1 MIKSSTEL
9 ALLANLQTVFTFLPA
24 VPKEKSGGYIAFCSC
39 VPSASLKLEQC
50 LGLHLSCPLAFLG
63 STGQLLCS
71 MCFNLDLSDISSHS
85 ELLKSVGNLLIGF
98 QC

>member
-50 LGLHLSCPLAFLG
+50 LGLSSPVMPLGIFGKYRPVTLQHVLQFG
-63 STGQLLCS
+63 L
-71 MCFNLDLSDISSHS
+71 
-85 ELLKSVGNLLIGF
+85 V
-98 QC
+98 